1 MVRNGQP
8 KSLTMENF
16 LQYLRRNFTL
26 SDEETEMFRSVCR
39 IKKLR
44 RKQYLLQEGDIWR
57 YNAFVTKGLLR
68 TYAVDEKGI
77 EHYIQFSPEDWW
89 AGDRESYIYETPA
102 KYNVDAYEDSE
113 VVLITKD
120 DMEMLHTKIPAFNHF
135 MRNLLERSV
144 IALRNRIHSNISF
157 TAEEKYVEF
166 VHIYPNLANRLPQHM
181 IASYLGI
188 TPETLS
194 RIRNQISKK

>member
-1 MVRNGQP
+1 M
-8 KSLTMENF
+8 MENF
-16 LQYLRRNFTL
+16 LQYLGRNFTL

-89 AGDRESYIYETPA
+89 AGDRESYVYEVPA
-102 KYNVDAYEDSE
+102 KYNIDAYEDSE

-120 DMEMLHTKIPAFNHF
+120 DMEMLHANVPGFNRF
-135 MRNLLERSV
+135 MRELFERSF
-144 IALRNRIHSNISF
+144 IALRNRVHSNIALS
-157 TAEEKYVEF
+157 AEEKYLEF
-166 VHIYPNLANRLPQHM
+166 LRTYPDLSGRLPLHM
-181 IASYLGI
+181 IASYLGM